1 MRQKYTFLPA
11 LILAGISLFS
21 LLGCSSQHND
31 SKRMGKLVK
40 KDLQFAV
47 DQYKMFMKNVPE
59 GKIPR
64 TLDSTGGALVTCS
77 QHDWTIGFYPGTLWY
92 LYQYSGDSAFKEEA
106 ERKMKLIEPLEN
118 YKGTHD
124 LGFMMY
130 CSFGN
135 GYRLTHNPHY
145 KEVLLTSAASL
156 STRFNDTV
164 GCIKSWDWMKGQFPV
179 IIDNMMNLELL
190 CWATKNGGNP
200 KFMQEAESH
209 ANVTMKNHFRPD
221 YSSWHVVL
229 YNPHTGEVVKKQTA
243 QGYSDSS
250 AWARGQSWGL
260 YGYTMMFRE
269 TKDSAYLK
277 QAEHI
282 AHFILNNPNLPEDM
296 IPYWDYD
303 APKIPN
309 TYRDVSAAAIMAS
322 GFLELS
328 TLTPNN
334 QKKEKYKKSAERIL
348 VSLSS
353 PEYRFSE
360 GQGTGF
366 LLKHSVGSLPGNVE
380 IDVPLNYADYYFV
393 EALLRYKNLY
403 LNK

>member
-1 MRQKYTFLPA
+1 MSKKYHAFLM
-11 LILAGISLFS
+11 LLLGGLISLTF
-21 LLGCSSQHND
+21 LGCSQKND
-31 SKRMGKLVK
+31 GPDMDKLVNQNL
-40 KDLQFAV
+40 DFAV
-47 DQYKMFMKNVPE
+47 NQYKYFMKNIPE

-64 TLDSTGGALVTCS
+64 TLDSTGGSLTFCGV
-77 QHDWTIGFYPGTLWY
+77 HDWTIGFYPGTLWY
-92 LYQYSGDSAFKEEA
+92 LYQYSGDSIFKDQA
-106 ERKMKLIEPLEN
+106 EDKMKIIEPLEN
-118 YKGTHD
+118 YEGTHD

-145 KEVLLTSAASL
+145 KEVLLQSAASL
-156 STRFNDTV
+156 STRFNDTI

-190 CWATKNGGNP
+190 CWATQNGGSP
-200 KFMQEAESH
+200 KYEQEAISH

-229 YNPHTGEVVKKQTA
+229 YDPHTGAVVKKQTA

-269 TKDSAYLK
+269 TKDSAYLQ

-282 AHFILNNPNLPEDM
+282 AHFILTNPNLPEDM

-309 TYRDVSAAAIMAS
+309 TYRDVSAGSIMAS
-322 GFLELS
+322 ALLELS
-328 TLTPNN
+328 TLTPDK
-334 QKKEKYKKSAERIL
+334 QKAKKYKTSAEKIL

-353 PEYRFSE
+353 PKYRFE
-360 GQGTGF
+360 QGKGAGF
-366 LLKHSVGSLPGNVE
+366 LLKHSVGSLPGKVE

-403 LNK
+403 LGK